1 MHTNSAAF
9 AFLLLVFACSPSAGT
24 DGGSAGE
31 AGGASGGT
39 APAGGTAGTSSGV
52 GGGAGSGGTSVG
64 GASGFGGLGGS
75 SGTIATG
82 GFAGGGSAGVASVGG
97 SAGVG
102 GAGVGGGAG
111 AGAGGSASAGAL
123 RFVALG
129 DTGKG
134 IPEQTQVAEAIAA
147 KCAQDGCDFVQLLG
161 DNIYENGV
169 ASVDDPEWQPKFVQP
184 YASVNLP
191 FWVVLGNHDYGG
203 AGTGFETA
211 RAQAEVDYTQTSGK
225 WKLPAK
231 YYRRSAGG
239 VEFFGLDTTPGMFT
253 QHAAEKTE
261 VAGWLAQSTATWKIA
276 FGHHP
281 YLSNGPHGNAGS
293 YDGVLG
299 LLSNTAGAGVKDL
312 LDGTICGKADVYI
325 CGHDHSMQWLTP
337 TCAGTELIVSGTGS
351 SPTTLPGTNPAY
363 YQSIKLGFLYV
374 VIDGA
379 TFTGS
384 FIDVT
389 GNVEFSRTLTK

>member
-1 MHTNSAAF
+1 MRTNSAAL
-9 AFLLLVFACSPSAGT
+9 AFLLLASTCSPSAGT
-24 DGGSAGE
+24 DRGGAGE
-31 AGGASGGT
+31 AGGAGGGT
-39 APAGGTAGTSSGV
+39 TPTGGTAGTSV
-52 GGGAGSGGTSVG
+52 GGGAGSGGTAG
-64 GASGFGGLGGS
+64 GASGFGGS
-75 SGTIATG
+75 SGSVATG

-102 GAGVGGGAG
+102 GAGVGGSAG
-111 AGAGGSASAGAL
+111 AGSGGSASTSAV

-134 IPEQTQVAEAIAA
+134 IPEQTQVGEAIAA

-169 ASVDDPEWQPKFVQP
+169 ASADDPEWQGKFVQP

-211 RAQAEVDYTQTSGK
+211 RAQAEVDYTQKSGK

-231 YYRRSAGG
+231 YYRRNAGN

-253 QHAAEKTE
+253 QHAAEKAE
-261 VAGWLAQSTATWKIA
+261 VAGWIAQSTATWKIA

-299 LLSNTAGAGVKDL
+299 LLTNTAGAGVKDL

-325 CGHDHSMQWLTP
+325 SGHDHSLQWLTP
-337 TCAGTELIVSGTGS
+337 TCGGTELIVSGTGA
-351 SPTTLPGTNPAY
+351 SPTTLPGTNQAY
-363 YQSIKLGFLYV
+363 YQSVKLGFLYV
-374 VIDGA
+374 VIDGT

-384 FIDVT
+384 LIDVT